1 MRMNRI
7 VAISV
12 LVLVATSVMAQA
24 QEDNK
29 AVLGVYGQA
38 EQFALTQPTE
48 DVNEKGM
55 IYGVGLTFW
64 QLLDSGLELDALLEL
79 FTGTVE
85 HEGDAQI
92 PGIRSPSHKSQSSYG
107 GCKIEAIV
115 GYCLTQ
121 GQPLRLSTQLGLGTR
136 MWSHQLD
143 VSDNGDLGNYGYT
156 EKWATYY
163 AILGLQAREA
173 LGPRQELIVR
183 AQYRI
188 PIINTETVDLSNVG
202 GPYDI
207 SLTPG
212 NAASFYADAGMRIGT
227 LHVCAFIE
235 TLNFTAATSKLYQRY
250 SQPESAAT
258 MIGGKVTLMY

>member
-1 MRMNRI
+1 MRMNRS

-12 LVLVATSVMAQA
+12 LVLVATAVMAQ
-24 QEDNK
+24 ENHK

-55 IYGVGLTFW
+55 LYGVGLTFW
-64 QLLDSGLELDALLEL
+64 QSQDSGLELDALLEL
-79 FTGTVE
+79 FTGTVD
-85 HEGDAQI
+85 HEGDAQTQ
-92 PGIRSPSHKSQSSYG
+92 GIRSPHYKSQSTYG
-107 GCKIEAIV
+107 GCKIEAMV

-121 GQPLRLSTQLGLGTR
+121 GQPLRLSPQLGLGTR

-143 VSDNGDLGNYGYT
+143 ASDDGDLGNHGYT

-173 LGPRQELIVR
+173 LGPRQELIAR
-183 AQYRI
+183 AQYRV

-202 GPYDI
+202 GPSDI

-227 LHVCAFIE
+227 LQICVFME
-235 TLNFTAATSKLYQRY
+235 TLNFKASTSDVYQGY

-258 MIGGKVTLMY
+258 MVGGKVTLMY